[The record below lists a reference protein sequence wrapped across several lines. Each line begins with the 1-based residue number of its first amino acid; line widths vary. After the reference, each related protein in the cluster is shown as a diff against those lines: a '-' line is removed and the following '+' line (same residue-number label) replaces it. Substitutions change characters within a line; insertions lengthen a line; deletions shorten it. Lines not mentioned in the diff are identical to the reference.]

1 MRKKKIN
8 ATWYSYENIRF
19 NHKKRCLES
28 VRLPDNC
35 LWSNRKYKTRITAKD
50 LPESFI
56 YGRFYK
62 TWGYIDTA
70 GIVDVYYKPNLF
82 VNHFLK
88 DDCLV
93 ISYTG
98 KIKKIQKKYGGITYD
113 EFENEDHRIYGNE
126 IIDILKGA
134 REYSNFNIK
143 PFIKKIKDKLKHLKE
158 THSEEFKDHDPD
170 IDKLFSEPIN
180 RTDYHYDRPEL

>member
-1 MRKKKIN
+1 MKKT
-8 ATWYSYENIRF
+8 TWYSYEKIIF
-19 NHKKRCLES
+19 NNKERCLES
-28 VRLPDNC
+28 IRLPNNY
-35 LWSNRKYKTRITAKD
+35 LWSKRIYKTKITAKD

-70 GIVDVYYKPNLF
+70 GIVDMYYKPNLHF
-82 VNHFLK
+82 NHFLK

-98 KIKKIQKKYGGITYD
+98 KIKKVRKKIGTITYD
-113 EFENEDHRIYGNE
+113 EFENESHRIYGNE

-134 REYSNFNIK
+134 RKYSDYDIK
-143 PFIKKIKDKLKHLKE
+143 PFIKKIKDKLKWLKE
-158 THSEEFKDHDPD
+158 NHPKEFGNYEPD
-170 IDKLFSEPIN
+170 IDKIFSEPIN
-180 RTDYHYDRPEL
+180 RTDCHFNHPEL